1 MKVIGITG
9 GIGSGKSMVADI
21 MREDF
26 HAYLINTD
34 QIAHKLMEKGR
45 ISYQLIVEYFGEII
59 LTPSGEIDRSALGR
73 LVYQAPEKLLILNS
87 FTHPYV
93 MDYVRKLIE
102 EKGKENAGL
111 ICVETALPIEAGL
124 HTFCHAIW
132 YVFSPD
138 NLRRERLKEAR
149 NYDDEKINQI
159 FKNQISDGD
168 YRKASTHVLIN
179 DGPREKIAEQIEVLL
194 EKMPEL

>member
-26 HAYLINTD
+26 QAYLINTD

-45 ISYQLIVEYFGEII
+45 ISYQLILEYFGEKI

-73 LVYQAPEKLLILNS
+73 LVYQSPEKLLSLNS

-93 MDYVRKLIE
+93 MDYVRKLIK
-102 EKGKENAGL
+102 EKGEENKAL

-124 HTFCHAIW
+124 DTFCHAIW

-138 NLRRERLKEAR
+138 NLRRERLKESR
-149 NYDDEKINQI
+149 NYEDEKIDQI
-159 FKNQISDGD
+159 FKTQISDED

>member
-1 MKVIGITG
+1 
-9 GIGSGKSMVADI
+9 MVADI
-21 MREDF
+21 MRNDF
-26 HAYLINTD
+26 HAYVINTD

-45 ISYQLIVEYFGEII
+45 ISYQLIVEYFGNNI
-59 LTPSGEIDRSALGR
+59 LTPSGEIDRSSLSR
-73 LVYQAPEKLLILNS
+73 LVYQSPEKLLLLNS

-93 MDYVRKLIE
+93 MDYVGKLIE
-102 EKGKENAGL
+102 EKNKENEDL

-138 NLRRERLKEAR
+138 NLRRERLKESR
-149 NYDDEKINQI
+149 NYSDEKIDQI
-159 FKNQISDGD
+159 FKNQISEKD

-179 DGPREKIAEQIEVLL
+179 DGTREIIAEQIEVLL

>member
-34 QIAHKLMEKGR
+34 QIAHKLMEKGK
-45 ISYQLIVEYFGEII
+45 ISYQLIVEHFGEKI
-59 LTPSGEIDRSALGR
+59 LTPSGEIDRSAMGR
-73 LVYQAPEKLLILNS
+73 LVYRAPEKLLILNS

-102 EKGKENAGL
+102 EKSKENVGL
-111 ICVETALPIEAGL
+111 IGVETALPIEAGL
-124 HTFCHAIW
+124 HTFCDAIW
-132 YVFSPD
+132 YVFAPD
-138 NLRRERLKEAR
+138 NIRRERLKESR
-149 NYDDEKINQI
+149 NYEEEKINQI
-159 FKNQISDGD
+159 FKNQISDED

-179 DGPREKIAEQIEVLL
+179 DGPREKIAGQIEVLL